1 MLYCKNC
8 GVFVDGNPDC
18 CPLCQGELEGEA
30 ESGAKYP
37 HILPK
42 KDFFSLSVKIAV
54 MLTVA
59 AVVVCAVADY
69 SITRAP
75 FGWWLYVA
83 AGAISF
89 WFSFSVAVKRRGN
102 IAKSIFFTTLTAAL
116 ISILW
121 DLGTGWK
128 AWSLNFVL
136 PIASLAAMLAM
147 AIIARIQNLPIEQ
160 YIYYL
165 ILDIIFGI
173 VPLILIICGAVSF
186 IPLSLACVA
195 ASVLSLCAL
204 LIFNGKALKAEIIRR
219 THM

>member
-8 GVFVDGNPDC
+8 GVFVEGNPEH
-18 CPLCQGELEGEA
+18 CPLCQGELEGKA
-30 ESGAKYP
+30 ESGATYP
-37 HILPK
+37 QIAPK
-42 KDFFSLSVKIAV
+42 KSFFSLSVKSAV
-54 MLTVA
+54 MLTAA
-59 AVVVCAVADY
+59 AVVICAVTY
-69 SITRAP
+69 YRITRVP
-75 FGWWLYVA
+75 FGWWVYVA
-83 AGAISF
+83 AGAASF

-102 IAKSIFFTTLTAAL
+102 IAKSIFFTTLAAAI

-136 PIASLAAMLAM
+136 PIASLSAMLAM
-147 AIIARIQNLPIEQ
+147 AVIARIQNLPIEQ

-173 VPLILIICGAVSF
+173 IPLILIICG
-186 IPLSLACVA
+186 A

>member
-8 GVFVDGNPDC
+8 GVFVEGNPEH

-37 HILPK
+37 QIAPK
-42 KDFFSLSVKIAV
+42 KSFFSLSVKIAV

-59 AVVVCAVADY
+59 AVVICAVTDY
-69 SITRAP
+69 SITRVP

-83 AGAISF
+83 AGAASF

-102 IAKSIFFTTLTAAL
+102 IAKSIFFTTLAAAV

-136 PIASLAAMLAM
+136 PIASLSAMLAM
-147 AIIARIQNLPIEQ
+147 AVIARIQNLPIEQ

-173 VPLILIICGAVSF
+173 IPLILIICGAVSF
-186 IPLSLACVA
+186 ITLSLACVA

>member
-1 MLYCKNC
+1 M
-8 GVFVDGNPDC
+8 
-18 CPLCQGELEGEA
+18 
-30 ESGAKYP
+30 
-37 HILPK
+37 
-42 KDFFSLSVKIAV
+42 
-54 MLTVA
+54 
-59 AVVVCAVADY
+59 
-69 SITRAP
+69 
-75 FGWWLYVA
+75 A
-83 AGAISF
+83 AGAASF

-102 IAKSIFFTTLTAAL
+102 IAKSIFFTTLVAAI

-136 PIASLAAMLAM
+136 PIASLSAMLAM
-147 AIIARIQNLPIEQ
+147 AVIARIQNLPIEQ

-173 VPLILIICGAVSF
+173 IPLILIICGAVSF
-186 IPLSLACVA
+186 ITLSLACVA